1 MASVFNR
8 LTGSAETLAS
18 LGSSGE
24 WYISGAS
31 YTNLSSSEIRVGSE
45 FKQIE
50 LTPTASACYIQID
63 AVNMD
68 PSDYKY
74 ASQLTFGLSMPAGGE
89 INVKVFDDGSQIESY
104 GLTNFE
110 IPPATSSL
118 YSSSLANPAWRVY
131 RTIEMYV
138 PSYNN
143 PNPVVSIEIEFI
155 PDNQSDK
162 IYFTSPV
169 LSSSVDAGRF
179 GESLLQMMRHIPN
192 EYLDTEN
199 LQQNPDFAL
208 QRFVDVA
215 FEGLDRALKQSF
227 SFQHYD
233 ISEGYDETNNLT
245 KSYLVNPDV
254 ADIDELKWLAQFT
267 GTEPISKLE
276 SSQDPSDPFILGA
289 TEGDG
294 YSTLGG
300 GDALRFTTSALLE
313 PPQNTAELQK
323 EFLQWQTE
331 NGYYGINSGSI
342 TAIEEAVKRL
352 MIGEQE
358 IQITLQNDGPFTVL
372 IETPWEQTYGAS
384 EEKVGESLSVIEE
397 AIHYAKPIGVKVT
410 HVLT

>member
-18 LGSSGE
+18 LGGSGE

-31 YTNLSSSEIRVGSE
+31 YTNLLTSEIRDNSE

-50 LTPTASACYIQID
+50 LTPTASACYVQID
-63 AVNMD
+63 AASMD
-68 PSDYKY
+68 ISDYQH
-74 ASQLTFGLSMPAGGE
+74 AAQLTFGLSMPAGGGV
-89 INVKVFDDGSQIESY
+89 NVKIFDDGSQIESY

-110 IPPATSSL
+110 IPAATSSL

-131 RTIEMYV
+131 RTNEVYV
-138 PSYNN
+138 PSYNSLA
-143 PNPVVSIEIEFI
+143 PVVSIEIEFI
-155 PDNQSDK
+155 PNNQSDK
-162 IYFTSPV
+162 IYFTSPI
-169 LSSSVDAGRF
+169 LCTSADAGRF
-179 GESLLQMMRHIPN
+179 GEALLQMMRHIPN

-233 ISEGYDETNNLT
+233 VSEGYSETNDLT

-254 ADIDELKWLAQFT
+254 ADTDELKWLAQFT

-289 TEGDG
+289 TQGDG
-294 YSTLGG
+294 SSTLNG

-352 MIGEQE
+352 MIGNQE
-358 IQITLQNDGPFTVL
+358 VQITLQNNGPFTVL
-372 IETPWEQTYGAS
+372 VETPWEQTYGAS

-397 AIHYAKPIGVKVT
+397 AISYAKPIGVKVT
-410 HVLT
+410 HALT

>member
-18 LGSSGE
+18 LGGSGE

-50 LTPTASACYIQID
+50 LTPTASACYVQID

-68 PSDYKY
+68 ASDYKY
-74 ASQLTFGLSMPAGGE
+74 AAQLTFGASMPAGGE
-89 INVKVFDDGSQIESY
+89 INVKVFDDGSQLESF

-131 RTIEMYV
+131 RTDEMHA
-138 PSYNN
+138 PTYNN

-162 IYFTSPV
+162 IYFTSPI
-169 LSSSVDAGRF
+169 LCTSVDAGRL
-179 GESLLQMMRHIPN
+179 GESLLQIMRHIPN
-192 EYLDTEN
+192 EYLDTGA

-233 ISEGYDETNNLT
+233 ISEGYDETNDLT

-254 ADIDELKWLAQFT
+254 ADTDELKWLAQFT

-331 NGYYGINSGSI
+331 NGYYGINSGSV

-352 MIGEQE
+352 MIGDKE

-397 AIHYAKPIGVKVT
+397 AIYYAKPIGVKVT
-410 HVLT
+410 HVLI